1 MGPYDSEI
9 GRNCKKGEA
18 MVQQNQPPIR
28 VIALALHMTIFI
40 YVFVVFFLAS
50 QGQWTFGWT
59 LGEGKEIIVLILAFA
74 ASINGTLSLFLPRLL
89 KGMAPP
95 PSVPYEVNE
104 APLFFDFSN
113 VTPKL
118 LSLTIVRMALAE
130 AVAIFGLVAAFLN
143 QAAYWVLPFAAAG
156 LILQVLVGP
165 FGRYLR
171 GA

>member
-1 MGPYDSEI
+1 M
-9 GRNCKKGEA
+9 A
-18 MVQQNQPPIR
+18 QQNQPPIR
-28 VIALALHMTIFI
+28 LIALALHLSIFI
-40 YVFVVFFLAS
+40 YIFVVFFLAS
-50 QGQWTFGWT
+50 QGRWAPGWT
-59 LGEGKEIIVLILAFA
+59 LGEGKEPIVLILAFA
-74 ASINGTLSLFLPRLL
+74 AVLNGILSLLLPRIL

-95 PSVPYEVNE
+95 PSVPYEVNQ

-118 LSLTIVRMALAE
+118 LSLTIIRMALAE

-143 QAAYWVLPFAAAG
+143 QAAYWVLPFAAVG
-156 LILQVLVGP
+156 LLLQVLVGP